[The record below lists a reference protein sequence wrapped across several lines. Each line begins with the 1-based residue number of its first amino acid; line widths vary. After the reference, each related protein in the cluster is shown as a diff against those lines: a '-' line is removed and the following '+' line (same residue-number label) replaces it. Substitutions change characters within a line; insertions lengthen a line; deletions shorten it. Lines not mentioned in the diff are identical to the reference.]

1 MIRKKTPAWGFECV
15 YFETAE
21 TRSSNTLFICH
32 RLQAALI
39 LAVFLHRQ
47 TTLRSSVAAAFLPG
61 LLLGPL
67 SIPTCCWNTVYTLS
81 ITVSRGPTNLPG
93 SAGSMLRKYTPLINV
108 VATLQGKV
116 FLYLTIK
123 TNHMRIRVLRN
134 TIYLFMFCGSIPWHN
149 LCFWSVWNLN

>member
-1 MIRKKTPAWGFECV
+1 MR
-15 YFETAE
+15 
-21 TRSSNTLFICH
+21 LFWNCRDKIIKRPFHLSDC
-32 RLQAALI
+32 RLLWFWPSFCTGRQCSAL
-39 LAVFLHRQ
+39 LW
-47 TTLRSSVAAAFLPG
+47 LRLFLPG

-81 ITVSRGPTNLPG
+81 ITVPRGPTNSPG
-93 SAGSMLRKYTPLINV
+93 SAGSVHRKYTPLINV

-149 LCFWSVWNLN
+149 LCFLSVWNLN